1 MGSLRLID
9 KVMRVSPSIRIATI
23 CNTNGKI
30 IHTAR
35 RKVIKNRLS
44 RSESR
49 AALASA
55 VRAWKVRNATSRKI
69 GKGKYVIAEY
79 EKVKRITLPVGR
91 NLLYVTTSP
100 NADHNR
106 IIRRLRQLKA

>member
-1 MGSLRLID
+1 MGSVRLID
-9 KVMRVSPSIRIATI
+9 KVMRVSPSIRIATV
-23 CNTNGKI
+23 CDRNGRI
-30 IHTAR
+30 IHSAR
-35 RKVIKNRLS
+35 RKVVKNRLS

-49 AALASA
+49 QALASA
-55 VRAWKVRNATSRKI
+55 VRAWRVRNSVSRKI

-91 NLLYVTTSP
+91 NLLYVSTSP

>member
-1 MGSLRLID
+1 MGSIRLID
-9 KVMRVSPSIRIATI
+9 KVMMVSPSIRIATV
-23 CNTNGKI
+23 CNMNGTI

-44 RSESR
+44 PSESR
-49 AALASA
+49 RALASA
-55 VRAWKVRNATSRKI
+55 VKAWKVRNATSRKI

-79 EKVKRITLPVGR
+79 EKVKRITMPVGQ